1 MKERHR
7 EADRMCDELHF
18 ARGDSMI
25 AVDHCR
31 REWENT

>member
-25 AVDHCR
+25 AVDTAG
-31 REWENT
+31 ESQYIK